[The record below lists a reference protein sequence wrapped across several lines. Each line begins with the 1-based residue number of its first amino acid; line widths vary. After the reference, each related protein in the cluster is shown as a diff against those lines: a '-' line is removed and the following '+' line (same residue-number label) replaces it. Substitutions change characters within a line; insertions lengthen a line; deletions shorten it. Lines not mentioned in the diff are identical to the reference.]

1 MTTSDVQIIYSQLV
15 ALQEEVRG
23 YRLELNGRLR
33 HLEQAEHSRVAIE
46 QAALAETTESR
57 AHVGFFIFGT
67 SAIAATI
74 GSIVSLIVFFI

>member
-33 HLEQAEHSRVAIE
+33 HLEQAEHSRVAVE
-46 QAALAETTESR
+46 KSALAETTESR
-57 AHVGFFIFGT
+57 AHIGFFIFGT

-74 GSIVSLIVFFI
+74 GSIISLIVFFI

>member
-33 HLEQAEHSRVAIE
+33 HLEQAEHARVAIE
-46 QAALAETTESR
+46 QAILAETTESR